1 MSRRIRLGWMGGVN
15 LYAYVGGNPVNAI
28 DPDGLCPW
36 CAGAAVGGLTDL
48 FVQLAFNGF
57 NLKCVNWTE
66 VGLSAA
72 AGATGAGLAQN
83 FSKVSTVL
91 KGANRPT
98 YRVFKNKSVRFEM
111 HPPGNRYPDWFSYP
125 HWHPDFAG
133 KPWSK
138 MHWPIVEPVVGI
150 PAAAYNATKD
160 DDCGC
165 Q

>member
-1 MSRRIRLGWMGGVN
+1 MTQQQYKVLNKEEIGVR
-15 LYAYVGGNPVNAI
+15 P
-28 DPDGLCPW
+28 
-36 CAGAAVGGLTDL
+36 
-48 FVQLAFNGF
+48 
-57 NLKCVNWTE
+57 LK
-66 VGLSAA
+66 
-72 AGATGAGLAQN
+72 
-83 FSKVSTVL
+83 
-91 KGANRPT
+91 
-98 YRVFKNKSVRFEM
+98 FKNKSVRFEM

-133 KPWSK
+133 KPGSK